1 MKLRFTTPEGALR
14 DVEIRSASLPTSDGE
29 IAVWPH
35 HADLVAA
42 LAPGLAKIVPADG
55 MAEEFAVGAGVAEV
69 RGGDVHLLADVAEA
83 AESLDAGQVEA
94 AVARAK
100 QAMQETIRTDD
111 IAFSAAAATLER
123 ELARSR
129 VVRRRAAR
137 HGMRMERPKE
147 G

>member
-14 DVEIRSASLPTSDGE
+14 DVEIRSLSLPTSNGE
-29 IAVWPH
+29 ITVWPH

-42 LAPGLAKIVPADG
+42 LAPGLAKIVPVDG

>member
-1 MKLRFTTPEGALR
+1 MKLLFTTPEGALR
-14 DVEIRSASLPTSDGE
+14 DVEIRSASLPTAEGE
-29 IAVWPH
+29 ITVLPH
-35 HADLVAA
+35 HAELVSV
-42 LAPGLAKIVPADG
+42 LAPGLAKVVAADG
-55 MAEEFAVGAGVAEV
+55 STEEFAVGAGVAEV
-69 RGGDVHLLADVAEA
+69 RDGDVHLLADVAETA
-83 AESLDAGQVEA
+83 ASLDAGQVEA

-111 IAFSAAAATLER
+111 VAFSAAAATLER